1 MIYKMP
7 RPQIGDVMERLALD
21 GLVEEAT
28 INSMKYNKEDPNF
41 WNAVMV
47 TRNGFEFLASHTNP
61 ITQHD
66 WRPKGWSFH
75 PKSNRFLPPGATW
88 DAENNDVVFV
98 GGTEPI
104 KAETLDLPPPVVGER
119 YMSWRSRAYKAVPQ
133 LKDNPLAPEVLSNT
147 WKNRE
152 QLNY

>member
-1 MIYKMP
+1 MSYKMP
-7 RPQIGDVMERLALD
+7 RPQIGAVMERLALD

-28 INSMKYNKEDPNF
+28 VNSMKYNKEDPNF

-47 TRNGFEFLASHTNP
+47 
-61 ITQHD
+61 D

-75 PKSNRFLPPGATW
+75 PRSNRFLPPGATW
-88 DAENNDVVFV
+88 DVENNDIVFV
-98 GGTEPI
+98 DGTRPAE
-104 KAETLDLPPPVVGER
+104 AETLDLPPPVVGER

-147 WKNRE
+147 WKNRD